1 MNWIQEQALRIVYYD
16 KYSCDE
22 GFMEKDS
29 SFSVQRRKIRVLV
42 FEPYKHEH
50 NISLSVIQKTFSYRA
65 QKPIKEDTIFSKQKI
80 YYSEI

>member
-42 FEPYKHEH
+42 FEPCKHEH
-50 NISLSVIQKTFSYRA
+50 NISLSLIQKTFSYRA